1 MYIKVTAGDGPNG
14 MHGDFLCK
22 VFPPIHFDYVAEEI
36 GEDAVWDT
44 DGSTLLNPGTI
55 DFNKALN
62 AHIEF
67 MHLLELHPLQTTYE
81 KNKNLFT
88 FRYVWWI
95 DPETGLTAVIT
106 TRNIFILGENGKT
119 IDRVR

>member
-14 MHGDFLCK
+14 RHGDFLCA
-22 VFPPIHFDYVAEEI
+22 VWPPIYFDHVAVEV

-62 AHIEF
+62 ASIEF
-67 MHLLELHPLQTTYE
+67 MHLLELEPDQTRYE
-81 KNKNLFT
+81 VNKNLFG
-88 FRYVWWI
+88 FRYVWWN
-95 DPETGLTAVIT
+95 DPDTGLTAVVT
-106 TRNIFILGENGKT
+106 TRNIFILGNDGKT